1 MGENQYFGPLEAVL
15 FACGEPVEIGRLAEG
30 LQIDKAAVRQ
40 QLLEYQQSLLASNRG
55 IELLFLDDKVQLCSK
70 PQYEQL
76 IISVTAIKKNAPLSN
91 AAMEV
96 LAIVAYNQPVTKS
109 FVEQVRGVESG
120 QVVNNLVEKG
130 LIEEAGRLNVPG
142 RPLTY
147 RTTANFLRC
156 FGLTGLG
163 DLPNLPSDSE
173 EEEGEQ
179 LLMETEPLTE
189 DGDNAGTSEEPAAE

>member
-1 MGENQYFGPLEAVL
+1 MGENQYFGPLEAGL

-76 IISVTAIKKNAPLSN
+76 IISVTTIKKNAPLSN

-189 DGDNAGTSEEPAAE
+189 DGDNASTSDEPTPE